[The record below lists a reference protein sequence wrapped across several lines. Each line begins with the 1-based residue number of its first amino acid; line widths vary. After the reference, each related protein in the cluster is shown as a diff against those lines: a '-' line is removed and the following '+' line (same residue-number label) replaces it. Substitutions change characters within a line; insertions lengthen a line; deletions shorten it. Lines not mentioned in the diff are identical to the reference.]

1 MARRTGY
8 ALAAPILFRVG
19 EESLDVTPTGK
30 QRVAMERLGINAE
43 ASDWCWIGKIPHPPP
58 DVLRAAGTPRLRPA
72 RLPPLGMI
80 GAVLGAPFIPLLMLL
95 SLLADAEEAV
105 KRALGTKEEKER
117 ERARKEGDKRRD
129 AAIAQQDL
137 DNVFDGNWHGDAG
150 QFLLRWYSHS
160 THHERML
167 LATREGIVLAA
178 PPRRVSMGREKR
190 MEVVARIPA
199 SEATLVDPFSG
210 EFETSILLIRFRDGS
225 WLRVDTEELRSDLH
239 MYLLRQPLTD

>member
-1 MARRTGY
+1 M
-8 ALAAPILFRVG
+8 
-19 EESLDVTPTGK
+19 TPTDK
-30 QRVAMERLGINAE
+30 QRVAMDRLGIHAE
-43 ASDWCWIGKIPHPPP
+43 AGDWCWIGKIPQPPA
-58 DVLRAAGTPRLRPA
+58 DVLQAAGNPRLRPA
-72 RLPPLGMI
+72 RLPPLSMI
-80 GAVLGAPFIPLLMLL
+80 GMVLCAPFIPLLMLL
-95 SLLADAEEAV
+95 RLLSAAEEAV
-105 KRALGTKEEKER
+105 KRSLDRKEEKEQR
-117 ERARKEGDKRRD
+117 RAKEEEDKRRD

-137 DNVFDGNWHGDAG
+137 DNVFDGNWHGNAG

-178 PPRRVSMGREKR
+178 PPRRVSVGREKR
-190 MEVVARIPA
+190 LQVVARLPA

-239 MYLLRQPLTD
+239 TYLLRQLLPDN